1 MIIPQER
8 QRMSVIGFRDA
19 SYPCLAGARTLA
31 KFLAENGVVAVG
43 GLVLGIGTMAHSVA
57 MGHGRT
63 VAVIGAPLDRTY
75 PKDAVI

>member
-1 MIIPQER
+1 MMIPQER
-8 QRMSVIGFRDA
+8 QRMSVIGSGDA
-19 SYPCLAGARTLA
+19 SDPCLAGARTVA

-43 GLVLGIGTMAHSVA
+43 GLARGIGTMAHSVA

-63 VAVIGAPLDRTY
+63 VAVIGTPLDRTY